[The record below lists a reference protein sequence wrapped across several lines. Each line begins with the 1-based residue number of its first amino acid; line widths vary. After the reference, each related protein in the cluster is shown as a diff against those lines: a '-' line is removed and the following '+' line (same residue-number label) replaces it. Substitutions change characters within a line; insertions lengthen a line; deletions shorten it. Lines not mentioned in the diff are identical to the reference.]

1 LTGKRRQNLKKC
13 IPALKLN
20 ILYLYSS
27 LSNVSVVKSRSSVGG
42 MTSLT
47 GETKNTILV
56 GNFLEAKD
64 KCERVILR

>member
-1 LTGKRRQNLKKC
+1 
-13 IPALKLN
+13 
-20 ILYLYSS
+20 
-27 LSNVSVVKSRSSVGG
+27 VKSRSSVGG